1 MKIYVV
7 LLALVNENSSLLNT
21 HKPGAPRRATPLR
34 ARAARTRHYSRRCR
48 RARRCVAHLWWH
60 AARGRRARRGASRQ
74 RGWRAAPAPHATA
87 AARSRHGGS
96 LGGFVRA
103 VRAAAAARP
112 PSPPAAH
119 RRLPA
124 RGGGGAAARGT
135 SPHAAGGGGGAVA
148 ARWRA
153 ACALPLAR
161 ASTVADGAGA
171 AWLHSNNQSAL
182 VQRGGRGG
190 PRCSRLAA
198 AALQAGCGGAA
209 AATCTT
215 PVSALGATSGD
226 ARRGAA
232 AMGRAQQAG
241 RPAPMAPP

>member
-21 HKPGAPRRATPLR
+21 HIKPGAPRRATPLR

-119 RRLPA
+119 RRSPA
-124 RGGGGAAARGT
+124 RSDGGAAARGA
-135 SPHAAGGGGGAVA
+135 SPRAAGGGGGAVA
-148 ARWRA
+148 ARRRTARA
-153 ACALPLAR
+153 RPLAR
-161 ASTVADGAGA
+161 ASTVADGTGA
-171 AWLHSNNQSAL
+171 AWLHSDYQSAL
-182 VQRGGRGG
+182 VQRSARGG
-190 PRCSRLAA
+190 PWR
-198 AALQAGCGGAA
+198 
-209 AATCTT
+209 
-215 PVSALGATSGD
+215 
-226 ARRGAA
+226 
-232 AMGRAQQAG
+232 
-241 RPAPMAPP
+241 